1 MADCEG
7 SSSDDDED
15 YLPDE
20 NVSEDDSGDGYGASK
35 KSTTTAS
42 NSSRVRKKG
51 GIKHD
56 DDEDSHNDS
65 GSGTNRKE
73 WEEEEMLMKQ
83 RKEEAAKKAREEE
96 IWTSF
101 KKDTSFKPALK
112 STSSKTLPSSSDSKM
127 SITRTY
133 DFAGEAI
140 RVTKTVDLSSEEAK
154 NVKRDEGIKKNEA
167 TTLLKPVGISGIKR
181 SGGLTSVLGKIS
193 KKPKMSTLEKSKLDW
208 ETFKDQ
214 EGIEDDLRNFN
225 KDGYLEKQAF
235 LQRADERQFEIEKD
249 MRKGTRRK

>member
-20 NVSEDDSGDGYGASK
+20 NVSEDDSGDGDSASK

-56 DDEDSHNDS
+56 DDEDSHDDS

-83 RKEEAAKKAREEE
+83 QKEEAAKKAREEE

-154 NVKRDEGIKKNEA
+154 NVKRDEGIEKNEA
-167 TTLLKPVGISGIKR
+167 TTLLKPVGIKSREVEGSPVFLGKFQR
-181 SGGLTSVLGKIS
+181 NPRSVLWRSQNLTGRHLKTR
-193 KKPKMSTLEKSKLDW
+193 KELKMNYETLTK
-208 ETFKDQ
+208 T
-214 EGIEDDLRNFN
+214 GIWRNKHFFNEQMNDNLR
-225 KDGYLEKQAF
+225 
-235 LQRADERQFEIEKD
+235 
-249 MRKGTRRK
+249 